1 MHACLLFLLQVTDAN
16 KHLYIQLM
24 CQRKIVGGIQQQLEA
39 FLSGFHELIPPALIS
54 VFDDKELE
62 LLLSGLPT
70 INLDDLRANTDYVNY
85 QPNDQTIL
93 WFWEVCFPSL
103 SRSFRSCLLHTAVL
117 PALLSALLLLKFR
130 R

>member
-1 MHACLLFLLQVTDAN
+1 
-16 KHLYIQLM
+16 M

-93 WFWEVCFPSL
+93 WFWEVCEAK
-103 SRSFRSCLLHTAVL
+103 RGVSFSFSSFLFAVL
-117 PALLSALLLLKFR
+117 FFYVFLSDLVDADIHPLHFFFG
-130 R
+130 